1 MKYEVV
7 DKEGKFVLL
16 TSSKSLAELTAKRVG
31 GSIIDTYLVQ
41 SGLAQANPQA
51 KRQGKA
57 ERKMQRKSLTS
68 KHKGVIISIKI
79 KERESDQYDK
89 R

>member
-16 TSSKSLAELTAKRVG
+16 TSSKSLAELTAKRMG
-31 GSIIDTYLVQ
+31 GSIIDTYLIQ

-57 ERKMQRKSLTS
+57 ERKSLTS

-79 KERESDQYDK
+79 RERESDQYDK
-89 R
+89 K

>member
-51 KRQGKA
+51 KRQGREKDA
-57 ERKMQRKSLTS
+57 KKELDKQAQRCYNKY
-68 KHKGVIISIKI
+68 K
-79 KERESDQYDK
+79 DK
-89 R
+89 RKRE

>member
-1 MKYEVV
+1 MKYEVI

-16 TSSKSLAELTAKRVG
+16 TNSKSLAELTAKRVS

-41 SGLAQANPQA
+41 RGLAQTNPQT
-51 KRQGKA
+51 KRQDKT
-57 ERKMQRKSLTS
+57 ERKTQRKSLTS

-79 KERESDQYDK
+79 RERESDQYV